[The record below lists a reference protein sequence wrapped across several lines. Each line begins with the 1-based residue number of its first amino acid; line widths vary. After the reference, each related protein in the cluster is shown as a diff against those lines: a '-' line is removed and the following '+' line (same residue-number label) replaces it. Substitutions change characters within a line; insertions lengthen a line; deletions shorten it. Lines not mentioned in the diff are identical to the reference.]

1 MEELDRLMHTASV
14 RNIIIRWT
22 SHDDLTEKY
31 EETFFHFIETT
42 LTHKTHERTKIQNCT
57 LQFDKKNDSVK
68 FHLDTN
74 HILSRLFPIKAIH
87 GEKDLTCNK

>member
-1 MEELDRLMHTASV
+1 MSLRMHTASV
-14 RNIIIRWT
+14 RNIIIQWS
-22 SHDDLTEKY
+22 SHDGLTEKSVSLVS
-31 EETFFHFIETT
+31 EQKIREM
-42 LTHKTHERTKIQNCT
+42 TKIQNCT

-74 HILSRLFPIKAIH
+74 HIMSRLCPIKAIH